1 MSRPVISPYRQSSAP
16 QRPHCVTCDDPLG
29 DIIQSEVQSK
39 NVVLVEGQDID
50 IEDLSNSQEIKYQI
64 SYDPYIFLSATLVL
78 TARSSGLNQSQPIL
92 KGTTVDEV
100 DLSWIY
106 NKPVTAQSL
115 LNTLGLA
122 DPLLL
127 APARSFTYI
136 GQTITE
142 DIAFTLTGDDGT
154 SRDGGVINLAS
165 KIVFGNYF
173 AQAVSKNL
181 TGALSSSLQAL
192 FDGAT
197 RTAQTSRSG
206 QFFPQG
212 IQNEHDIIFWP
223 ASWGLGTFT
232 KGIFEGGFVRLKS
245 VGGALQQNLN
255 PGDIEADISLSNGNG
270 FTEPYYVYQSLV
282 DFQQDLVVP
291 FIVS

>member
-1 MSRPVISPYRQSSAP
+1 MSRPVIPPYNESSAP

-29 DIIQSEVQSK
+29 DIIQSQGQSK
-39 NVVLVEGQDID
+39 NVVLIEGQDID
-50 IEDLSNSQEIKYQI
+50 IEDLSNSQEVKYQI
-64 SYDPYIFLSATLVL
+64 SYDPYIFLSGTLVL
-78 TARSSGLNQSQPIL
+78 TPRSSGLNQSQPIL
-92 KGTTVDEV
+92 KGTTIDEV
-100 DLSWIY
+100 ELSWIY

-115 LNTLGLA
+115 QNTLGLA
-122 DPLLL
+122 NPSLL
-127 APARSFTYI
+127 APDRSFTYT

-142 DIAFTLTGDDGT
+142 DITFTLTGDDGT
-154 SRDGGVINLAS
+154 GRDGGVINQLA
-165 KIVFGNYF
+165 KIAFGNYF
-173 AQAVSKNL
+173 AQTTSINL
-181 TGALSSSLQAL
+181 VGAASGVLQAL
-192 FDGAT
+192 FNAAAKT
-197 RTAQTSRSG
+197 IKTNRVG

-245 VGGALQQNLN
+245 VGGILQQNLN
-255 PGDIEADISLSNGNG
+255 PGDVEADISLSNGNG

-282 DFQQDLVVP
+282 DFQQDLVTP